1 MLLVIVDDVVELDDV
16 DVAILVVDIDVIV
29 VLLEVDFVVEMDAD
43 VDVDVV
49 GVMVEVD
56 RVGGGTVTVDLV
68 GIDDCVVVVV
78 RGLVVVEVVGTI
90 RVMVDVSVPPR
101 VTPPVGYVKPG
112 ILKSV
117 GKPIPISMGAP
128 RMDVFAIEK
137 QPRSSREVRCTI
149 ARGFDVE
156 SI

>member
-29 VLLEVDFVVEMDAD
+29 VLLEVDFVVEMD

-149 ARGFDVE
+149 ARGFNVE